1 MPYIGYIAPA
11 MPYHLD
17 GTVVKQLDATLG
29 VRKTYSASEMLE
41 MNDEDYT
48 AVIGL
53 ASTYVIFFFPELVD
67 ITAIFAIMRT
77 SGYDDIVAP
86 QLIEWSANTTNG
98 LDGTWTAAGM
108 PNGYNAI
115 TMNFDSWR
123 KNFKPMAG
131 VTGAIALRIWAVGRF
146 SSEID
151 DVLTVHLYGKKTAGQ
166 TPNDI
171 LFLNAEVGDMEF
183 PVPLEFGDLRT
194 NTFLVHEIKV
204 KNSSATLTANAIV
217 LTVLDPSAHITIS
230 VDNVNYGT
238 TQNVGN
244 LAPGASSVVYYVKCS
259 LGVAP
264 QPLGPDRAPISAE
277 VTGGWS

>member
-17 GTVVKQLDATLG
+17 GTVVKQLDLTLG

-41 MNDEDYT
+41 MNDEDY
-48 AVIGL
+48 VSVVGL
-53 ASTYVIFFFPELVD
+53 ESTYVIFFFPELVD
-67 ITAIFAIMRT
+67 ITACFALFHVYINIR
-77 SGYDDIVAP
+77 AP
-86 QLIEWSANTTNG
+86 VLIEWSPNTTNG
-98 LDGTWTAAGM
+98 LDGTWYAAGM
-108 PNGYNAI
+108 PNGYNAN

-123 KNFKPMAG
+123 SGFKIMTG
-131 VTGAIALRIWAVGRF
+131 VSGATALRMHATLSGYKIVNVY
-146 SSEID
+146 I
-151 DVLTVHLYGKKTAGQ
+151 LHLYGKKTAGQ

-171 LFLNAEVGDMEF
+171 LFLDAEAGDMEF

-194 NTFLVHEIKV
+194 NTFLVRQIKV

-217 LTVLDPSAHITIS
+217 LTVLDPSTHITIS

-244 LAPGASSVVYYVKCS
+244 LAPGASSVVYYVKCL